1 MLEGEQKLTSPCATS
16 SVQLSVETHAQG
28 ALRWSAHSG
37 GESGAGMEVVWVWVE
52 GVPWSSGRST
62 GARTEQ
68 HCPGTRCE
76 AHAPSA
82 GRRGRRIFSAQLP
95 PAQFQ

>member
-52 GVPWSSGRST
+52 GVP
-62 GARTEQ
+62 
-68 HCPGTRCE
+68 
-76 AHAPSA
+76 
-82 GRRGRRIFSAQLP
+82 
-95 PAQFQ
+95 

>member
-1 MLEGEQKLTSPCATS
+1 MREGEQKLTSPCATS
-16 SVQLSVETHAQG
+16 SVQLSAETHAQG

-52 GVPWSSGRST
+52 GVPGSSGRST
-62 GARTEQ
+62 GTGARTE
-68 HCPGTRCE
+68 HRCPGTRCE

-82 GRRGRRIFSAQLP
+82 GRRIFSAHLP
-95 PAQFQ
+95 PA